1 MPIYE
6 YRCEECET
14 PFEML
19 VKAFHEEV
27 ACPGCGSA
35 SVEKLLSTFAM
46 ASSGSSPR
54 LGGGGG
60 CGCGRGSCGCG
71 H

>member
-6 YRCEECET
+6 YRCEECEA
-14 PFEML
+14 PFEKL
-19 VKAFHEEV
+19 VKAFHEPV
-27 ACPGCGSA
+27 ACPDCGSA
-35 SVEKLLSTFAM
+35 TVERLLSTFAM
-46 ASSGSSPR
+46 ASTGSSPR
-54 LGGGGG
+54 PGGG